1 MSWPPAALELPLIE
15 DRQEERELEAL
26 TLSVLS
32 RCCTLKRDQRWLR
45 YLSDGTAVLVVAISF
60 QTLQLSPKNVSAQ
73 LKFITFLLGTG

>member
-45 YLSDGTAVLVVAISF
+45 YLSDG
-60 QTLQLSPKNVSAQ
+60 
-73 LKFITFLLGTG
+73 LLFW